1 MNKWRE
7 LELGALL
14 KGGIYNAI
22 MSFSAMSASFLVT
35 TMSFVAFILID
46 KKNNLDASTAFVSL
60 TLFNIMRFP
69 LTILPQLVTTLIQAQ
84 VSLTR
89 IRSFLLKSEIDLEQI
104 THFKEKG
111 NFNDL
116 KHTKIEFR

>member
-1 MNKWRE
+1 
-7 LELGALL
+7 
-14 KGGIYNAI
+14 
-22 MSFSAMSASFLVT
+22 
-35 TMSFVAFILID
+35 MSFVAFILID